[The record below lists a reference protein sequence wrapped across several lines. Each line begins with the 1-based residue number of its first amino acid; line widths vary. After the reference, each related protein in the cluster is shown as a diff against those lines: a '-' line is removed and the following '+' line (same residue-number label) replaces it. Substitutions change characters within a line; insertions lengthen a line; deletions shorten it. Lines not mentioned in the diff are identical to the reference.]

1 VVEIEFDSLFE
12 RKFGETFVVIVLL
25 EDDDVGFGEGFDDA
39 AGDGGLAGAGAS
51 ADSDD

>member
-1 VVEIEFDSLFE
+1 MIEIEFDAFFE
-12 RKFGETFVVIVLL
+12 GKLREAFVVIVLL
-25 EDDDVGFGEGFDDA
+25 EDDDVGFGERFDDA

>member
-1 VVEIEFDSLFE
+1 VVEIELHALFKG
-12 RKFGETFVVIVLL
+12 KFGEPFVVIVLL
-25 EDDDVGFGEGFDDA
+25 EDDDVCFRECFDDA